1 MITQVIATS
10 KAIAQAEDPTSFLD
24 FKTVLLIAVTVVLL
38 LVAKKLLGMHRR
50 LEALETAAPFPKP
63 DSAAIESNV
72 IPAHT
77 VAAISAAIH
86 TTLNARHKILSI
98 GEAHANRQAW
108 SVEGRRQ
115 VFQSHK
121 VR

>member
-1 MITQVIATS
+1 MIPCVIATA
-10 KAIAQAEDPTSFLD
+10 KAMAQAEDPAGILD
-24 FKTVLLIAVTVVLL
+24 FKTMLLVAVTVVLF
-38 LVAKKLLGMHRR
+38 LVTRKLLGVHRR
-50 LEALETAAPFPKP
+50 LEALETAAPFPRPGDISDEQKP
-63 DSAAIESNV
+63 

-77 VAAISAAIH
+77 VAAISAAVH
-86 TTLNARHKILSI
+86 TTLNARARILSI